1 MPCSRSIRPKGSAI
15 RAFALVC
22 VFATSSATL
31 MTGCA
36 VKSIITA
43 MGTQEGLASY
53 YSYEFQGRP
62 TSSGEIFD
70 TEKLTAAHRQYPFGT
85 RVRVTNI
92 RTQKNVEVK
101 INDRGPMKPERV
113 IDLTL
118 AAAKTIGLVEKGV
131 ERVRVEVLEWGPQ
144 PKPKPEKKRASR

>member
-1 MPCSRSIRPKGSAI
+1 M
-15 RAFALVC
+15 C
-22 VFATSSATL
+22 VFALSSAMLT
-31 MTGCA
+31 TGCA
-36 VKSIITA
+36 VRPIITA
-43 MGTQEGLASY
+43 MATQEGLASY
-53 YSYEFQGRP
+53 YADQFQGRP

-70 TEKLTAAHRQYPFGT
+70 MHKLTAAHRQYPFGT

-92 RTQKNVEVK
+92 RNQKQVEVK

-118 AAAKTIGLVEKGV
+118 AAAKEIGLVEKGV

-144 PKPKPEKKRASR
+144 PKPKSKGKDKKRASR

>member
-1 MPCSRSIRPKGSAI
+1 M
-15 RAFALVC
+15 C
-22 VFATSSATL
+22 VFALSSGFL

-36 VKSIITA
+36 MSPIITA

-62 TSSGEIFD
+62 TANGEIFD

-92 RTQKNVEVK
+92 RTQQNVEVR

-118 AAAKTIGLVEKGV
+118 AAAKTIGLVQKGV

-144 PKPKPEKKRASR
+144 PKAKKEKKRASR

>member
-1 MPCSRSIRPKGSAI
+1 M
-15 RAFALVC
+15 C
-22 VFATSSATL
+22 VFALSSAML
-31 MTGCA
+31 SGCG
-36 VKSIITA
+36 VKPIITA

-70 TEKLTAAHRQYPFGT
+70 TQKLTAAHRQYPFGT
-85 RVRVTNI
+85 RVLVTNI

-131 ERVRVEVLEWGPQ
+131 ERVRLEVIEWGPQ
-144 PKPKPEKKRASR
+144 PKSKADKKRASR

>member
-1 MPCSRSIRPKGSAI
+1 M
-15 RAFALVC
+15 C
-22 VFATSSATL
+22 VFAASAGSL
-31 MTGCA
+31 LTGCA
-36 VKSIITA
+36 VKPMITA
-43 MGTQEGLASY
+43 MATQEGLASY

-85 RVRVTNI
+85 RVRVTNV

-118 AAAKTIGLVEKGV
+118 AAAKEIGLVEKGV
-131 ERVRVEVLEWGPQ
+131 ERVRVEVLEWGPP
-144 PKPKPEKKRASR
+144 PKKKADKRRASR

>member
-1 MPCSRSIRPKGSAI
+1 M
-15 RAFALVC
+15 L
-22 VFATSSATL
+22 T
-31 MTGCA
+31 TGCA
-36 VKSIITA
+36 VRPIITA
-43 MGTQEGLASY
+43 MATQEGLASY
-53 YSYEFQGRP
+53 YADQFQGRP

-70 TEKLTAAHRQYPFGT
+70 MYKLTAAHRQYPFGT

-92 RTQKNVEVK
+92 RNQKQVEVK

-118 AAAKTIGLVEKGV
+118 AAAKEIGLVEKGV

-144 PKPKPEKKRASR
+144 PKPKSKGKDKKRASR